1 MSKTDGKR
9 EVILSPHS
17 GFCFGVKRAINI
29 AEEVKGD
36 KVFTCGPLIHNKRVT
51 EDLRQKGIGQVS
63 RLAEAPEGAT
73 IIIRSHGEP
82 RAFYED
88 AAAYGLTLVDA
99 TCPFVSRI
107 HDLVSEASE
116 KGMPV
121 LIVGSPDHPEVTATK
136 GWAGEHA
143 YVASSGEEA
152 AGILRQLSEEEAA
165 VFKNRHLF
173 VVAQTTI
180 RKEVFD
186 EVLAVLEE
194 QGIPCEVQNTICN
207 ATAERQ
213 QGCRETA
220 SKVDA
225 MIVIG
230 TPVRHAGRLYNCA
243 IVIRNGGIKGIV
255 PKIYLP
261 TYAEFDEGRWFAS
274 GSDFLAPSN
283 TRVGRFVDERGGKA
297 DEKGRGEHL
306 GCSPRPGS
314 FFHAC

>member
-230 TPVRHAGRLYNCA
+230 DQKSSNSRKLYEIAKSRCKN
-243 IVIRNGGIKGIV
+243 
-255 PKIYLP
+255 
-261 TYAEFDEGRWFAS
+261 TYFVEKVDDLALKQLDEYNRK
-274 GSDFLAPSN
+274 D
-283 TRVGRFVDERGGKA
+283 T
-297 DEKGRGEHL
+297 
-306 GCSPRPGS
+306 
-314 FFHAC
+314 